1 MNSTLK
7 LSTKLSSNGKT
18 QLDEYFVT
26 PPFKV
31 MTLSAYADSWKNGL
45 SAMQMS
51 SSPGLLAGD
60 RVDIQITLEKS
71 TALSL
76 NTQAFTRVQSM
87 NEGDFA
93 EQNTLIQL
101 AEKSRLFY
109 LPHPLVLHKNS
120 ALKQKTSI
128 NMQPEST
135 LIYGETV
142 AIGRVANDERFEF
155 RQFSSHLKV
164 QLLQTNGQTKP
175 LVLDCLQGQPAQMK
189 LTALSQME
197 DFSHQGSLVYLNL
210 QKTPTEVKQIVQI
223 LQQQESEKSLLIG
236 VSQLNE
242 GGLIVRVLGHRAELI
257 QKLFEKIG
265 EQLKS
270 A

>member
-7 LSTKLSSNGKT
+7 LSTKLSSSGKT
-18 QLDEYFVT
+18 QLAEYFAT

-31 MTLSAYADSWKNGL
+31 MALPAYVDAWTNGL
-45 SAMQMS
+45 NAIQMS
-51 SSPGLLAGD
+51 SSPGLLSGD
-60 RVDIQITLEKS
+60 RIDIQITLAES

-76 NTQAFTRVQSM
+76 NTQAFTRVQAM

-93 EQNTLIQL
+93 EQNTFIQL
-101 AEKSRLFY
+101 EENSRLFY
-109 LPHPLVLHKNS
+109 LPHPLVLHKDS
-120 ALKQKTSI
+120 AFKQKTFI
-128 NMQPEST
+128 NMQPNST
-135 LIYGETV
+135 LIYGEIV
-142 AIGRVANDERFEF
+142 AIGRVANNERFEF
-155 RQFSSHLKV
+155 RQFSSHLKI
-164 QLLQTNGQTKP
+164 QLLQSNGQTKP
-175 LVLDCLQGQPAQMK
+175 LVLDCIQWQPEQMK
-189 LTALSQME
+189 LTSLSQME
-197 DFSHQGSLVYLNL
+197 DFSHQGSLIYLNL

-236 VSQLNE
+236 ISQLNE
-242 GGLIVRVLGHRAELI
+242 GGLVVRVLGHRAELI